1 MFPSFLHPN
10 QVSVN
15 LLNALLNREPWAKD
29 KVAAHAGK
37 TVRINIARFSFLYTL
52 HYDGSLS
59 VADAAIVPNVILS
72 LPEDKLSE
80 LPDAIRNRDNPQLLS
95 SLLHLEGDAGLAQ
108 LVSDLA
114 RDLRWDIEHDLT
126 RMVGPILAKR
136 LMQGFGFVRENSQV
150 MVRRGAENVSEYLS
164 EEARMIL
171 SRPALDSLQEQVK
184 QQNKQLDDLQIR
196 IRALQMKRSDR
207 GMS

>member
-1 MFPSFLHPN
+1 MFPLFLHPN

-59 VADAAIVPNVILS
+59 VADAAVVPNVSLS
-72 LPEDKLSE
+72 LSEDKLSQ

-114 RDLRWDIEHDLT
+114 RDLRWDIKHDLT

-136 LMQGFGFVRENSQV
+136 LLKGFGFVRENARELA
-150 MVRRGAENVSEYLS
+150 RRGTENMSEYLS
-164 EEARMIL
+164 EEARIL
-171 SRPALDSLQEQVK
+171 LSHPAFEGLQEQLREK
-184 QQNKQLDDLQIR
+184 NQQLDDLQKR
-196 IRALQMKRSDR
+196 IRALQNKRSDR
-207 GMS
+207 GIS

>member
-59 VADAAIVPNVILS
+59 VADAAIVPNVSLS
-72 LPEDKLSE
+72 LPEDKFSE
-80 LPDAIRNRDNPQLLS
+80 LPDAIRKRDNPQLLS

-114 RDLRWDIEHDLT
+114 RDLRWDVEHDLR

-136 LMQGFGFVRENSQV
+136 LIKSFGFVRDNGQEL
-150 MVRRGAENVSEYLS
+150 VRRGAENVSEYLS

-171 SRPALDSLQEQVK
+171 SRPAFESFQEQVK
-184 QQNKQLDDLQIR
+184 QKNQRLDDLQNR
-196 IRALQMKRSDR
+196 VRALQTKRSDR
-207 GMS
+207 GVS

>member
-59 VADAAIVPNVILS
+59 VADAAIVPNVSLS
-72 LPEDKLSE
+72 LPEDKFSE

-136 LMQGFGFVRENSQV
+136 LMQGFGFVRESGQEL
-150 MVRRGAENVSEYLS
+150 VRRGTENVSEYLS
-164 EEARMIL
+164 QEAHVVL
-171 SRPALDSLQEQVK
+171 SRPAFERFQEQVK
-184 QQNKQLDDLQIR
+184 QKNKQLDELQNR
-196 IRALQMKRSDR
+196 LRALQSKRSDR